1 MKTLIANLK
10 IYLPNRYFWPA
21 YLYSA
26 LIIFFTVGF
35 VADQKNDEQLVTG
48 VFMNLPIFAGFLA
61 SLMHIDIFSKPF
73 SFCLPGHRQ
82 NVKKVLLILCVIA
95 SLFLGLIAAVFVF
108 GDRWSGVVIP
118 IFFANIIFFLLGA
131 ELILITG
138 NVLIFIWVIMFMPS
152 FYSRPY
158 DFLGWLILQ
167 HPVILISAGLL
178 SCIFI
183 WRKLNFSEIHRKLCA
198 VPQMPIIGMWNK
210 ERLEKYNQFKLA
222 SQKGKIRFQ
231 IKPSVERFFL
241 KKMNKYKYFGMG
253 RYIWGN
259 LYKTYGPQFSNFNP
273 LGVLFLLAM
282 LFAFCYSRQSSPF
295 ALFMMV
301 LMVTVFTQIPVF
313 STMLISDGRKERFY
327 SALGL
332 SITYTFYIMCICAV
346 VIVLTNIAKP
356 IMPDFILF
364 DKAVSFHPISFSFIL
379 LPVLAVPFIFTFRLI
394 FYKKHL
400 LLFLMV
406 IILYSIM
413 IALFLSFQNFA
424 DAGVHEFSSVI
435 INPYSVVSSIVL
447 LWAIFLAVLRR
458 ACFKWSLV

>member
-1 MKTLIANLK
+1 
-10 IYLPNRYFWPA
+10 
-21 YLYSA
+21 
-26 LIIFFTVGF
+26 
-35 VADQKNDEQLVTG
+35 
-48 VFMNLPIFAGFLA
+48 
-61 SLMHIDIFSKPF
+61 
-73 SFCLPGHRQ
+73 
-82 NVKKVLLILCVIA
+82 
-95 SLFLGLIAAVFVF
+95 
-108 GDRWSGVVIP
+108 
-118 IFFANIIFFLLGA
+118 
-131 ELILITG
+131 
-138 NVLIFIWVIMFMPS
+138 MFMPS

-178 SCIFI
+178 SCIYI

-241 KKMNKYKYFGMG
+241 EKMNKYKYFGMG

-273 LGVLFLLAM
+273 LSVLFLLAM
-282 LFAFCYSRQSSPF
+282 FFAFCYSRQSSLF

-301 LMVTVFTQIPVF
+301 LMVSAFTQVPVH
-313 STMLISDGRKERFY
+313 STMIMSDGRKEKYY
-327 SALGL
+327 SAISL
-332 SITYTFYIMCICAV
+332 SIAHTLFIFLFCFII
-346 VIVLTNIAKP
+346 IVLTNIAKP
-356 IMPDFILF
+356 IMPDFMLF
-364 DKAVSFHPISFSFIL
+364 DKAVSFHPISLSFIL
-379 LPVLAVPFIFTFRLI
+379 LPVLAVPFTFTSRLI
-394 FYKKHL
+394 FHRKRL

-413 IALFLSFQNFA
+413 IALFLSFQSFA

-435 INPYSVVSSIVL
+435 INPYSIVSSIVL
-447 LWAIFLAVLRR
+447 LWATFLAVLRR